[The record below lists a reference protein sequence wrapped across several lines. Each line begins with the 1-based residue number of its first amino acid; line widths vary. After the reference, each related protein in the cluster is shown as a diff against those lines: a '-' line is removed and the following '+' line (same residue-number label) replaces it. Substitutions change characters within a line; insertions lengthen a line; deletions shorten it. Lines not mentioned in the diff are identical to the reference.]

1 LNKNI
6 FAKRLTIMKG
16 KVTYIK
22 DLCFLGEVENHSIIL
37 NEGKNSLSPMQA
49 LLLSLAA
56 CTAMDVVVI
65 LKKKRQNLEK
75 FEIEID
81 GKRRDS
87 YPKIFEEIKI
97 NYIFKGNLE
106 EKACKE
112 AIELSMQKYCS
123 IANMLKDK
131 VKIEYDFKIL

>member
-1 LNKNI
+1 
-6 FAKRLTIMKG
+6 MKG

-75 FEIEID
+75 FEIEIE

>member
-1 LNKNI
+1 
-6 FAKRLTIMKG
+6 MKG